1 MPDVIVGIDF
11 RAGDEP
17 MRARID
23 VSLTAVEPMAL
34 WSRDAQAD
42 RRSVATSDAG
52 FAETET
58 VTETIAEA
66 VSWSRLLDW
75 YLEGWAEANVAKIFA
90 ATAHGYR
97 FDDPLVGTFSR
108 WSFPVY
114 FEHLRGRFAR
124 AGAIATR
131 DFTFSVSGPTDGPR
145 RRGRL
150 KFFRE
155 APQLG
160 LSGIT
165 FITIG
170 ERGIIA
176 ENVSYDLN
184 LASDVLRN
192 LAGGPGEPSRF

>member
-1 MPDVIVGIDF
+1 
-11 RAGDEP
+11 

-23 VSLTAVEPMAL
+23 VSLTAVERMTL

-42 RRSVATSDAG
+42 YRLAIARSGAGVAE
-52 FAETET
+52 AETI
-58 VTETIAEA
+58 TETIPETITEA
-66 VSWSRLLDW
+66 VTWSRLLDW
-75 YLEGWAEANVAKIFA
+75 YLEGWAEGNPAKIFA

-97 FDDPLVGTFSR
+97 FDDPLVGAFSR

-124 AGAIATR
+124 AGAVMAR
-131 DFTFSVSGPTDGPR
+131 DFAFSIRGPMDGPR

-155 APQLG
+155 APRLG
-160 LSGIT
+160 LSGVT

-170 ERGIIA
+170 ERGIVA
-176 ENVSYDLN
+176 ENVAYDLN

-192 LAGGPGEPSRF
+192 PSSD

>member
-1 MPDVIVGIDF
+1 
-11 RAGDEP
+11 

-23 VSLTAVEPMAL
+23 VSLTAVERMTL
-34 WSRDAQAD
+34 WSRDTQAD
-42 RRSVATSDAG
+42 CRPAIGISGAG
-52 FAETET
+52 VAETET
-58 VTETIAEA
+58 ITETIPETITETVPETITEA
-66 VSWSRLLDW
+66 VTWSRLLDW
-75 YLEGWAEANVAKIFA
+75 YLEGWAEANPAKIFA

-97 FDDPLVGTFSR
+97 FDDPLVGRFSR

-131 DFTFSVSGPTDGPR
+131 DFAFSVRGPMDGPR

-150 KFFRE
+150 TFYRE
-155 APQLG
+155 APRLG

-170 ERGIIA
+170 ERGIVA
-176 ENVSYDLN
+176 ESVAYDLN

-192 LAGGPGEPSRF
+192 PSIGPAGPARP

>member
-1 MPDVIVGIDF
+1 
-11 RAGDEP
+11 

-23 VSLTAVEPMAL
+23 VSFTAVERMTP
-34 WSRDAQAD
+34 WSCDAQAD
-42 RRSVATSDAG
+42 RRSAIGSSRAATTETITDTI
-52 FAETET
+52 TET
-58 VTETIAEA
+58 VT
-66 VSWSRLLDW
+66 WRRLLDW
-75 YLEGWAEANVAKIFA
+75 YLEGWAEANPAKIFA

-97 FDDPLVGTFSR
+97 FDDPLIGAFSR

-124 AGAIATR
+124 AGAVMAR
-131 DFTFSVSGPTDGPR
+131 DFAFSIRGPMDGPL

-155 APQLG
+155 APRLG

-170 ERGIIA
+170 ERGIVA
-176 ENVSYDLN
+176 ENVAYDLN

-192 LAGGPGEPSRF
+192 PPGGRAGPGRP

>member
-1 MPDVIVGIDF
+1 
-11 RAGDEP
+11 

-23 VSLTAVEPMAL
+23 VSLTAVDRMAL

-42 RRSVATSDAG
+42 RRSAIATSGAG
-52 FAETET
+52 VAETET
-58 VTETIAEA
+58 VPETTTEA
-66 VSWSRLLDW
+66 VTWSRLLDW
-75 YLEGWAEANVAKIFA
+75 YLEGWAEANPAKIFA

-108 WSFPVY
+108 WSVPVY

-124 AGAIATR
+124 AGAVTTR
-131 DFTFSVSGPTDGPR
+131 DFAFSIRGPMDGPCR
-145 RRGRL
+145 CGRL

-155 APQLG
+155 APRLG
-160 LSGIT
+160 LAGVT

-170 ERGIIA
+170 DRGIIA
-176 ENVSYDLN
+176 EDVAYDLN

-192 LAGGPGEPSRF
+192 PSGDRADPGGL